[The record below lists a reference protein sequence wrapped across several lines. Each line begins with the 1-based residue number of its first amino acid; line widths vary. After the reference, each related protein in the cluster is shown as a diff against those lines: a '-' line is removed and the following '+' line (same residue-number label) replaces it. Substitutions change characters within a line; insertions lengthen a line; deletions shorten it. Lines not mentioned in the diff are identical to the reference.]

1 MSRVVRIG
9 EETWA
14 RVEARVGTHG
24 KPDDKIRRLL
34 DMAGAPQVW
43 EPDETTTR
51 KPHHIPEGERK

>member
-14 RVEARVGTHG
+14 RAEARVGTHG

-34 DMAGAPQVW
+34 DMAGAPQAW
-43 EPDETTTR
+43 EPDETTAPNR
-51 KPHHIPEGERK
+51 HNIPTGERK